1 MTTVDATQPT
11 SLVEMAA
18 RGVAGMMARRRQ
30 ARSRKGRSAVG
41 EYLTETLG
49 TILAM
54 ACLTVA
60 AFTAGA
66 VLGFVASGVALLL
79 VDFKVAVVRRSRSA
93 RRRS

>member
-1 MTTVDATQPT
+1 VVATQVSTQPT
-11 SLVEMAA
+11 SLIEMAA

-30 ARSRKGRSAVG
+30 ARARKGRSALG
-41 EYLTETLG
+41 EYVVETLG

-54 ACLTVA
+54 ACLIVA

-66 VLGFVASGVALLL
+66 VLGFAASGVALLL

-93 RRRS
+93 RHR